1 MKVCNNGAIVGRIV
15 RAENNTYVSQLFI
28 SVSTITVG
36 TNISCLHETGSS
48 MKLIGTSLLTLTTGN
63 TSQKTENLL
72 NHSVLYFADPYPPPD
87 TIYLMEANS
96 SQLNF
101 QWSSVAPL
109 CEAIHYHI
117 NASNCG
123 HCPSVTDDTTV
134 TCSGFSLDNQVCL
147 LAVRTVVCDN
157 ITGDESSRVQVILRG
172 IFQITLAYHWSI
184 YLY

>member
-36 TNISCLHETGSS
+36 TNISCLHKTESS

-72 NHSVLYFADPYPPPD
+72 NHSVLYFADPYPPPA

-96 SQLNF
+96 SQLGAQLPHLVKLF
-101 QWSSVAPL
+101 
-109 CEAIHYHI
+109 I
-117 NASNCG
+117 
-123 HCPSVTDDTTV
+123 TT
-134 TCSGFSLDNQVCL
+134 LML
-147 LAVRTVVCDN
+147 PTVVTALVSLM
-157 ITGDESSRVQVILRG
+157 IPQSHAPVSL
-172 IFQITLAYHWSI
+172 
-184 YLY
+184 